1 MKIRCYS
8 SIFRGNDIPLT
19 RAWKVCVPGGSCEM
33 NRFWCGGD
41 IQAQKASGIPGMRQH
56 SSDILRIAC
65 TSSISS
71 LNRHKFELSFNKS
84 TLFFK
89 KKIIYIYVL
98 PGPPSSRLRLLLWC
112 SSVLGRTGQ
121 WGRGAE
127 KADPRWVYCIK
138 CSAHCSDWLMPTE
151 ASGLKTRA
159 AGGGGSRADTR
170 FNLAPALLAL
180 FGIVKD
186 CASAW
191 VVF

>member
-1 MKIRCYS
+1 MKIRCCS
-8 SIFRGNDIPLT
+8 SIFRGNDISLT
-19 RAWKVCVPGGSCEM
+19 RAWKVCVPGRSCEM

-41 IQAQKASGIPGMRQH
+41 IQALKASGIPETGQH

-65 TSSISS
+65 TSSIS
-71 LNRHKFELSFNKS
+71 LLEPAQIRVIIQQVNAFLKKF
-84 TLFFK
+84 
-89 KKIIYIYVL
+89 IYIYVL

-121 WGRGAE
+121 GGRGAE

-151 ASGLKTRA
+151 ASGLNTRA
-159 AGGGGSRADTR
+159 AEGGSRADTR

-180 FGIVKD
+180 FSVVKD
-186 CASAW
+186 CASDW